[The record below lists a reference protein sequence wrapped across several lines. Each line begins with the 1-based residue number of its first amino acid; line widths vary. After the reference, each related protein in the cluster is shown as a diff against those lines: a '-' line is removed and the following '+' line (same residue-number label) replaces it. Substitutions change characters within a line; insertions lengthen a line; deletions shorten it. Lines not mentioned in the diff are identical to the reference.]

1 MKDENKSEFGPLRS
15 FFWPIHRSELQKFL
29 PLMLIG
35 FFTALNYF
43 ILKVLKDTLLIT
55 ARGSDA
61 DITSLVKLW
70 GILPGALFLTFL
82 FTRLRNYFSKEKV
95 IYIILASFLLFFLC
109 FTFLIFPNRDYLHPT
124 EFCIW
129 LINTLPPSLSGLNRI
144 IIMFQYWTYS
154 LFYVLA
160 ELWGS
165 IGLTVLFWGFANDIS
180 KVFEAKRF
188 YGPLGI
194 GTNFAGVAGG
204 SITAFLCSGQMR
216 SYLPYGNTPW
226 EQSLIS
232 LTFLIVLSGIAIL
245 FLYRWMHVN
254 VLSQKRFAPPEE
266 EESIFPGKKKKRLSL
281 RESFSHV
288 LQNKYLL
295 YIGIMVLA
303 LNIENHLVEVLWKSQ
318 VRELY
323 PGKVDFA
330 RYMSYTQVGIGF
342 AAMLASLLLTGNV
355 IRKFGWTISAL
366 LPPIVVL
373 LVGGVFFISYFA
385 KQTIDVEQILLFGM
399 TPLALVA
406 FLGTL
411 HNILTRAF
419 RYSLFD
425 ATKELAFTP
434 LSPDSKVKGKAAIDG
449 VGSRFGKSAGAGMI
463 QGLRFIFPASL
474 AASAPS
480 MAGIVCFISVGW
492 IYSVLALGK
501 RFNAITKDNSK
512 DESDFNYLE
521 QNSSSKNNSKET
533 VEKVIEDGV
542 KQRV

>member
-1 MKDENKSEFGPLRS
+1 MKEDTKNAFGPLRS
-15 FFWPIHRSELQKFL
+15 FFWPIHRRELQKFL
-29 PLMLIG
+29 PLLLIG
-35 FFTALNYF
+35 FFTSLNYF
-43 ILKVLKDTLLIT
+43 ILKVLKDALLIT

-61 DITSLVKLW
+61 DITSVVKLW
-70 GILPGALFLTFL
+70 GILPGALLLTFI
-82 FTRLRNYFSKEKV
+82 FTRLRSHFSKEKV
-95 IYIILASFLLFFLC
+95 VYIILGGFLLFFAI
-109 FTFLIFPNRDYLHPT
+109 FTFLIFPYRNYLHPI
-124 EFCIW
+124 EFCTW
-129 LINTLPPSLSGLNRI
+129 LSNNVPPYLFGLKRI

-154 LFYVLA
+154 LFYILA

-180 KVFEAKRF
+180 RVFEAKRF

-204 SITAFLCSGQMR
+204 AVTAFFCSGKMNP
-216 SYLPYGNTPW
+216 YLPYGHTPW

-232 LTFLIVLSGIAIL
+232 LTILVLFAGVAII

-254 VLSQKRFAPPEE
+254 VLTQKKFTPDNYQSSAPSKE
-266 EESIFPGKKKKRLSL
+266 KKRLSL

-288 LQNKYLL
+288 LRNKYLMF
-295 YIGIMVLA
+295 IGIMVLA

-323 PGKVDFA
+323 PEQVDFA
-330 RYMSYTQVGIGF
+330 KYMSYTQIGIGA
-342 AAMLASLLLTGNV
+342 AAMLASLILTGNV
-355 IRKFGWTISAL
+355 IRRFGWTISAL
-366 LPPIVVL
+366 LPPIVSL
-373 LVGGVFFISYFA
+373 TIGGVFFVAYFA
-385 KQTIDVEQILLFGM
+385 KYQIDAGHVLFMGM

-411 HNILTRAF
+411 HNTLTRAF

-434 LSPDSKVKGKAAIDG
+434 LSEDSKVRGKAAIDG

-463 QGLRFIFPASL
+463 QGLRFIFPTSL

-480 MAGIVCFISVGW
+480 MAGIVLFITVGW
-492 IYSVLALGK
+492 IYSVLSLGK
-501 RFNAITKDNSK
+501 KFNALTKNLDGKEQSLITEESK
-512 DESDFNYLE
+512 V
-521 QNSSSKNNSKET
+521 SKESI
-533 VEKVIEDGV
+533 EKVMEDGV
-542 KQRV
+542 KQSI